1 MQESEIKY
9 RTLFEQAADAI
20 ILIDPESGELIE
32 FNNKAHEQLRYTR
45 DEFKKLKIPDF
56 EVIESPDDVKN
67 HFKKI
72 LRNGFDAFGTKH
84 RTKDGEI
91 RDIYV
96 SAKSINFR
104 GKKFIQTIW
113 RDITESKKLEEKL
126 RYHARLIENIYEAVI
141 SLDMNFNILSWN
153 NAAERIYGWKANE
166 VIGKN
171 LNDIIPVEFPYDKRE
186 DVLKTFFEK
195 GHWSGEGIQQHKDG
209 TPINILSAS
218 VIIKDKEG
226 KNSGMVTINRDITE
240 RKKVEKELTNLAKF
254 PSENPNPVLR
264 VTKEKVLY
272 VNSAA
277 QKLFDT
283 QEENCIPKIFQSHV
297 NDSFLKNI
305 NQKFELVIKNKIYSF
320 TITLIKD
327 AGYAN
332 LYGIDISQ
340 LKETEKELRQSEG
353 RFKRLFETINEGVV
367 VINLDG
373 QIIQANPAAEH
384 ILGLRRSKIE
394 ERNYIS
400 PTWEILRSDG
410 TLLPIDEMAGPR
422 AMKEKHLVENV
433 LMGVKRPDGLISW
446 INVSAAPLM
455 DDANNFSGIVGTF
468 TDITELKKADEKLK
482 ESEARYRESYEQAE
496 FYKDLFAH
504 DISNILQNI
513 KSSLD
518 LLLMWRNKPEATDK
532 IKGLT
537 DIINDQVIRGS
548 KLVSNIRKLSEISEV
563 ELRIESIEA
572 LQILKEAIK
581 FIQKSFPEK
590 EIDIRIE
597 SQIKEVN
604 IKANQILL
612 DVFENI
618 LFNSI
623 KYNENKKIEIIIK
636 ISKEVKNSTKNA
648 KFQFIDNGIGVPD
661 VMKKRIFEG
670 ISARKEKTHG
680 MGLGLLLVKKVL
692 SSYNGVIWVED
703 KVQGKPSQGS
713 NFVILIPEVV

>member
-32 FNNKAHEQLRYTR
+32 FNNKAHEQLGYTR

-56 EVIESPDDVKN
+56 EVIESPDDVKS

-72 LRNGFDAFGTKH
+72 LRDGFDAFETKH

-96 SAKSINFR
+96 SAKSLSFR

-113 RDITESKKLEEKL
+113 RDITERNKVENKL
-126 RYHARLIENIYEAVI
+126 RFHASLIEIIYDAVI
-141 SLDMNFNILSWN
+141 TLDMNFNILSWN
-153 NAAERIYGWKANE
+153 KAAERMYGWKANE
-166 VIGKN
+166 VIGKDFK
-171 LNDIIPVEFPYDKRE
+171 DIIPVEFLNDKSE
-186 DVLKTFFEK
+186 NVLRIFFEK
-195 GHWSGEGIQQHKDG
+195 GYWSGEGIQHHKDG
-209 TPINILSAS
+209 TPINVLTVS
-218 VIIKDKEG
+218 VIIKDRDG
-226 KNSGMVTINRDITE
+226 KNSSMVSFNRDITE
-240 RKKVEKELTNLAKF
+240 RKKAEKELTDLAKF

-272 VNSAA
+272 VNSVG
-277 QKLFDT
+277 QTLFDT
-283 QEENCIPKIFQSHV
+283 QEENSIPKIFRSHV

-305 NQKFELVIKNKIYSF
+305 NQKFELVLQNKVYSF

-332 LYGIDISQ
+332 LYGIDI
-340 LKETEKELRQSEG
+340 
-353 RFKRLFETINEGVV
+353 
-367 VINLDG
+367 
-373 QIIQANPAAEH
+373 
-384 ILGLRRSKIE
+384 
-394 ERNYIS
+394 
-400 PTWEILRSDG
+400 
-410 TLLPIDEMAGPR
+410 
-422 AMKEKHLVENV
+422 
-433 LMGVKRPDGLISW
+433 
-446 INVSAAPLM
+446 
-455 DDANNFSGIVGTF
+455 
-468 TDITELKKADEKLK
+468 TELKKAEEKLK

-532 IKGLT
+532 IKELT

-597 SQIKEVN
+597 SQIKAVN
-604 IKANQILL
+604 VKANQILL

-692 SSYNGVIWVED
+692 SSYNGDIWVED